1 MSKISKVKLNKQN
14 QFNFNVSFNQSE
26 LDFIKE
32 WSEYTKENYIPRVSG
47 IKRLMKREL
56 EEKRL
61 LMR

>member
-1 MSKISKVKLNKQN
+1 MSKIKLNSNKQYN
-14 QFNFNVSFNQSE
+14 LNVSFNQSE

-47 IKRLMKREL
+47 IKRLMKKEL

>member
-1 MSKISKVKLNKQN
+1 MSKIKLNSNKQN
-14 QFNFNVSFNQSE
+14 NLNVSFNQSE

-32 WSEYTKENYIPRVSG
+32 WSDYTRENYIPRISG

>member
-1 MSKISKVKLNKQN
+1 MSKIKLNSNKQYN
-14 QFNFNVSFNQSE
+14 LNVSFNQSE

-32 WSEYTKENYIPRVSG
+32 WSDYTRENYIPRISG

>member
-1 MSKISKVKLNKQN
+1 MSKIKLNSNKQYN
-14 QFNFNVSFNQSE
+14 LNVSFNQSE

-47 IKRLMKREL
+47 IKRLMKKEL

-61 LMR
+61 LMM

>member
-1 MSKISKVKLNKQN
+1 MSKIKLNSNN
-14 QFNFNVSFNQSE
+14 QYNLNVSFNRDE

-32 WSEYTKENYIPRVSG
+32 WSEYTKENYIPRISG

-61 LMR
+61 VMR

>member
-1 MSKISKVKLNKQN
+1 MSQIKLNKQN
-14 QFNFNVSFNQSE
+14 QYNLNVSFNRDE
-26 LDFIKE
+26 IGFIKE
-32 WSEYTKENYIPRVSG
+32 WSEYTKENYIPRISG